1 MRLIITDRDLAVPP
15 IDPDSSGIGAMFIR
29 APNLIDLLIFFE
41 RLWSDAQPLLSGS
54 ADHEA
59 PTGQQVIEGCS
70 PRGYLI
76 VQGQHV
82 SDRSARNQDEIEVPV

>member
-1 MRLIITDRDLAVPP
+1 MPQEPRLFFLVLDIEIGLHQHARRPAERVGEDRQVWHQDL
-15 IDPDSSGIGAMFIR
+15 
-29 APNLIDLLIFFE
+29 
-41 RLWSDAQPLLSGS
+41 
-54 ADHEA
+54 DHEA